1 MRFCADASDPA
12 ALLALRNTHGMS
24 PVMVARRV
32 APNSGVVADLMSA
45 AEKCGASTV
54 LELEEDL
61 TGVQVGGGGW

>member
-1 MRFCADASDPA
+1 MAGYSEPACEILRRCSDPA

-45 AEKCGASTV
+45 A
-54 LELEEDL
+54 
-61 TGVQVGGGGW
+61 